1 MIRWWRRRAIA
12 VEATPSIVSDAAERT
27 PPPPVLISLRRSPKE
42 WGSMDPRAIIG
53 GDTGQIVET
62 LEAAQQDILR
72 LVAAAAG
79 YSSGRVTFK

>member
-1 MIRWWRRRAIA
+1 MIRWWGRRAIA
-12 VEATPSIVSDAAERT
+12 VEATPIISDAAART
-27 PPPPVLISLRRSPKE
+27 PPPPVLISLRRSPKQWE
-42 WGSMDPRAIIG
+42 SMDPGAIAG

-62 LEAAQQDILR
+62 LEAAQQDIWR

>member
-1 MIRWWRRRAIA
+1 MIRWWRRRAT
-12 VEATPSIVSDAAERT
+12 VEATPIISDAAART
-27 PPPPVLISLRRSPKE
+27 PPPVLISLRRSPKQ
-42 WGSMDPRAIIG
+42 WGSMDPRAIAG
-53 GDTGQIVET
+53 GGTGQIVET